1 MIDLQ
6 PNCEWVPAGALIYPD
21 DFMIHGNGHRLFAET
36 SNQEWSRAAKAE
48 VYQREKTVDPYV
60 SSVETKIVALL
71 PKDRSKDTE
80 DQEQLRWKLRK
91 AKLRYAET
99 LGEILNQLE
108 GGE

>member
-1 MIDLQ
+1 MSELQ
-6 PNCEWVPAGALIYPD
+6 PNCEWVPVGAMIYPD
-21 DFMIHGNGHRLFAET
+21 DFMMGSNGRRMF
-36 SNQEWSRAAKAE
+36 SRTFDHQWTRATAE
-48 VYQREKTVDPYV
+48 VYQREKTVDPCV

-80 DQEQLRWKLRK
+80 SQEQLRWRLRK

-99 LGEILNQLE
+99 LGEILKQME